1 MNDDNKLILEQ
12 CKFGNCEISDTGNV
26 VPSLRTRFKV
36 VILRIFENAIT
47 GTNYPKNDRKF

>member
-26 VPSLRTRFKV
+26 APSLRTRFKV